1 MQSIWLVGLVGAAM
15 TLGGCATSPAEA
27 PPDSAAAAP
36 AQWQAPLPHNGAV
49 GDLAQWWQQFDDPL
63 IAQLVQASQ
72 AASPTI
78 ASAASRIA
86 QARAAR
92 RSAGAALWPTLDANA
107 SATRGRQE
115 LSLPT
120 GTTAGVSLDTA
131 WEIDVFGAR
140 RAALDA
146 AGARLQGA
154 QAGWH
159 EARVSVAAEVAAT
172 YVGLRACE
180 SLLAN
185 ARADAASRDE
195 TARLTDLAARAGFQ
209 SPANAALSRASAAQ
223 ARSQLSAQ
231 QAQCDSTVKALVAL
245 TAIDEPALRAQLAA
259 RTAELPQPAQ
269 LAVAAVPAAVL
280 AQRPDVYR
288 AGLDVAAASA
298 DLRSAKAQR
307 LPRITLA
314 GSIGAARFESGGAS
328 ADGSVWRIG
337 PVAVT
342 LPIFDAGARRANVDA
357 ARAVYDE
364 SVALYRAGLRTAV
377 REVEDALIDLQSTAA
392 RAGDAQTAVDGFQA
406 SFDAT
411 DARYRGGL
419 ASLFELE
426 EARRSLLA
434 ARNALVEL
442 RRERT
447 AAWIALYRALGGGW
461 SADSLQ
467 ARAEPHN
474 TLRTP

>member
-1 MQSIWLVGLVGAAM
+1 MQSTWLVGAAVVVAA
-15 TLGGCATSPAEA
+15 LCGCAVAPADA

-36 AQWQAPLPHNGAV
+36 ARWHAPLPHDGAV
-49 GDLAQWWQQFDDPL
+49 GELARWWQQFDDPL
-63 IAQLVQASQ
+63 VARLVQASQ

-92 RSAGAALWPTLDANA
+92 TSAGAALWPTLDANA
-107 SATRGRQE
+107 SATRGRQD
-115 LSLPT
+115 LSLPV
-120 GTTAGVSLDTA
+120 GTTAGASLDTA

-172 YVGLRACE
+172 YVSLRACE
-180 SLLAN
+180 ALLAN
-185 ARADAASRDE
+185 ARADAASRE
-195 TARLTDLAARAGFQ
+195 ESARLTDLSAKAGFQ

-223 ARSQLSAQ
+223 ARSLLTAQ
-231 QAQCDSTVKALVAL
+231 QAQCDSLVKALVAL
-245 TAIDEPALRAQLAA
+245 TAVDEAALREQLAD
-259 RTAELPQPAQ
+259 RTATLPQPAQ

-280 AQRPDVYR
+280 AQRPDLYR

-298 DLRSAKAQR
+298 DVRSAQAQR
-307 LPRITLA
+307 LPRISLA
-314 GSIGAARFESGGAS
+314 GSIGVARFDGGGVS
-328 ADGSVWRIG
+328 TDGSVWRIG

-342 LPIFDAGARRANVDA
+342 LPLFDAGARRANVEA
-357 ARAVYDE
+357 ARAAYDE

-377 REVEDALIDLQSTAA
+377 REVEDALIDLRSTAA
-392 RAGDAQTAVDGFQA
+392 RGEDAQVAVDGFEA
-406 SFDAT
+406 SFNAT

-426 EARRSLLA
+426 EARRSLLT
-434 ARNALVEL
+434 ARNTLVDL

-461 SADSLQ
+461 SADATQ
-467 ARAEPHN
+467 HAAR
-474 TLRTP
+474 

>member
-1 MQSIWLVGLVGAAM
+1 MQSTWLVGFAAAVA
-15 TLGGCATSPAEA
+15 LCGCAALPTEA
-27 PPDSAAAAP
+27 PPDTAAAAP
-36 AQWQAPLPHNGAV
+36 AQWHAPLPHGGAV
-49 GDLAQWWQQFDDPL
+49 GELARWWQQFDDPL

-92 RSAGAALWPTLDANA
+92 TSAGAALWPTLDASV

-120 GTTAGVSLDTA
+120 GTTASAGLETA

-172 YVGLRACE
+172 YVSLRACE
-180 SLLAN
+180 ALLVN
-185 ARADAASRDE
+185 ARADAGSREE
-195 TARLTDLAARAGFQ
+195 TARLTELSARAGFQ

-223 ARSQLSAQ
+223 ARSVLKAQ
-231 QAQCDSTVKALVAL
+231 QAQCDSLVKALVAL
-245 TAIDEPALRAQLAA
+245 TAIDEAALRERLAA
-259 RTAELPQPAQ
+259 GTAAVPQPAE

-280 AQRPDVYR
+280 AQRPDLYR

-298 DLRSAKAQR
+298 DVRSAQAQR

-314 GSIGAARFESGGAS
+314 GSIGAARFDGGGVS
-328 ADGSVWRIG
+328 TDGSVWRIG

-342 LPIFDAGARRANVDA
+342 LPLFDAGARRANVEA

-392 RAGDAQTAVDGFQA
+392 RTDDAQIAVDGFEA
-406 SFDAT
+406 SFNAT

-426 EARRSLLA
+426 EARRSLLT
-434 ARNALVEL
+434 ARNTLVDL

-461 SADSLQ
+461 SAQSMPMPMQ
-467 ARAEPHN
+467 HAAR
-474 TLRTP
+474 

>member
-49 GDLAQWWQQFDDPL
+49 GDLAQWWRQFDDPL

-72 AASPTI
+72 AANPTV

-92 RSAGAALWPTLDANA
+92 TSAGAALWPTLDANA

-120 GTTAGVSLDTA
+120 GTTAGASLDTA

-146 AGARLQGA
+146 AGARLRGA

-172 YVGLRACE
+172 YVSLRACE
-180 SLLAN
+180 ALLAN

-245 TAIDEPALRAQLAA
+245 TAIFGTGYYL
-259 RTAELPQPAQ
+259 
-269 LAVAAVPAAVL
+269 
-280 AQRPDVYR
+280 
-288 AGLDVAAASA
+288 S
-298 DLRSAKAQR
+298 
-307 LPRITLA
+307 
-314 GSIGAARFESGGAS
+314 
-328 ADGSVWRIG
+328 
-337 PVAVT
+337 
-342 LPIFDAGARRANVDA
+342 
-357 ARAVYDE
+357 
-364 SVALYRAGLRTAV
+364 
-377 REVEDALIDLQSTAA
+377 
-392 RAGDAQTAVDGFQA
+392 
-406 SFDAT
+406 
-411 DARYRGGL
+411 
-419 ASLFELE
+419 
-426 EARRSLLA
+426 
-434 ARNALVEL
+434 
-442 RRERT
+442 
-447 AAWIALYRALGGGW
+447 
-461 SADSLQ
+461 
-467 ARAEPHN
+467 
-474 TLRTP
+474 